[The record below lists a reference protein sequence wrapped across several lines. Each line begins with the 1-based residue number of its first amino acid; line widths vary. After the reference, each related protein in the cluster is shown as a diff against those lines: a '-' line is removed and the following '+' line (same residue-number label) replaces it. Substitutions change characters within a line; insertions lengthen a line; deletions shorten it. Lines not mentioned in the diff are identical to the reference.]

1 MSSVLKGRAQS
12 IMKKVSNNALRNE
25 EAELPYGDLENL
37 MHGIE
42 QET

>member
-1 MSSVLKGRAQS
+1 MAVR
-12 IMKKVSNNALRNE
+12 ITIKKKIANQDLLINANI
-25 EAELPYGDLENL
+25 ELPYGDLENL